1 MARVFKQ
8 AEGKRLGLAGRNSLE
23 IVSGERGSSASTVR
37 LVEIPVP
44 KPGDPSRNLHHHT
57 DCEECIFVLSG
68 RGTTRAESGDFP
80 LEPGDTIL
88 IQPGEKHATHNT
100 GNVPLMLLCF
110 FPVPDIARTTRES
123 SRPEHKD

>member
-44 KPGDPSRNLHHHT
+44 KPGDPPRRPHHHA
-57 DCEECIFVLSG
+57 DCEESIFVLSG
-68 RGTTRAESGDFP
+68 RGTTHAESGDFP

-88 IQPGEKHATHNT
+88 IPPGEKHATHNT
-100 GNVPLMLLCF
+100 GDAPLMLLCF
-110 FPVPDIARTTRES
+110 FPVPDISRTTQES
-123 SRPEHKD
+123 AHPQGKQ